1 MLQRSLEK
9 IVGISITYLSKVENE
24 VIPLPRSPLVKLLS
38 KLSIVLIL

>member
-24 VIPLPRSPLVKLLS
+24 VIPLPSEE
-38 KLSIVLIL
+38 VLIIISSALE